1 MLHLITLCELQTL
14 IERHVFIGSSLIKG
28 EVFSRFVIRV
38 LNALFS
44 FSNEF
49 FRPNFCTEF
58 IRVCFGSMVT
68 RARVWFFTDSR
79 ALSFF
84 CYLNVKR

>member
-49 FRPNFCTEF
+49 F
-58 IRVCFGSMVT
+58 
-68 RARVWFFTDSR
+68 
-79 ALSFF
+79 
-84 CYLNVKR
+84 